1 MLYSKPEE
9 YSYTIK
15 KQRLQQLLRNAKN
28 RLEYSRR
35 NLSRTEHRIV
45 DEYMGAF
52 TNRSNGFDTTSEF
65 DLIQRETTAN
75 EVKLQEL
82 ATEDHKLLYN
92 TVSEMLSTRE
102 NAQICVDL
110 MKEQGFATTV
120 ATLPTTFVPPNQQ
133 QHPRLFARRV

>member
-1 MLYSKPEE
+1 MGKRSSTKEQNGNLLYSKPEE

-15 KQRLQQLLRNAKN
+15 KQRLQQLLRNAKH

-65 DLIQRETTAN
+65 DLLQRETTAN

-82 ATEDHKLLYN
+82 A
-92 TVSEMLSTRE
+92 
-102 NAQICVDL
+102 A
-110 MKEQGFATTV
+110 
-120 ATLPTTFVPPNQQ
+120 NQQ

>member
-1 MLYSKPEE
+1 MSHLHFANVFLAHLNFKTKMGKRSSTKEQNGNLLYSKPEE

-15 KQRLQQLLRNAKN
+15 SQRLQQLLRNAKH

-65 DLIQRETTAN
+65 DLLQRETTAN

-82 ATEDHKLLYN
+82 A
-92 TVSEMLSTRE
+92 
-102 NAQICVDL
+102 A
-110 MKEQGFATTV
+110 
-120 ATLPTTFVPPNQQ
+120 NQQ